1 MNKTITSILII
12 IGIFLIAFVIYKKGS
27 TCHKPPGHCS
37 ENTNTKRELHLAE
50 DKEEANKLLN
60 SYLSLNIDDT
70 LSYQPLFI
78 SMKRGKSFTL
88 FARVSS
94 TIGKG
99 KDKRVNGLK
108 FALGNGD
115 GSHSTIASVGQP
127 IRKNDTID
135 LPLVFSHHQ
144 CDAPY
149 IPKVIDYTIDDAA
162 NYIKQGDLILHPK
175 TSQLRIS
182 SFGKYEVKLY
192 QVGDHV
198 CGTRAHQPSM
208 K

>member
-27 TCHKPPGHCS
+27 TCHKPPSHCA

-50 DKEEANKLLN
+50 DKKEANKLVN

-78 SMKRGKSFTL
+78 SMKKGKSFTL

-99 KDKRVNGLK
+99 KNKRVNGLK
-108 FALGNGD
+108 FALENGNG
-115 GSHSTIASVGQP
+115 SYSTIESVEQP
-127 IRKNDTID
+127 IRDGNTIN
-135 LPLVFSHHQ
+135 LPLVFRHHQ
-144 CDAPY
+144 CDVPY
-149 IPKVIDYTIDDAA
+149 IPKVIDYTIDDEDSF
-162 NYIKQGDLILHPK
+162 IKQNDIIIHLDANQPSIRSLIRAASK
-175 TSQLRIS
+175 C
-182 SFGKYEVKLY
+182 Y

-208 K
+208 E

>member
-1 MNKTITSILII
+1 MNKTITSILIV

-27 TCHKPPGHCS
+27 TCHKPPGHCA

-50 DKEEANKLLN
+50 DQKEVTKFLN

-70 LSYQPLFI
+70 LNYQPLFI
-78 SMKRGKSFTL
+78 NMEKGKSFTL

-115 GSHSTIASVGQP
+115 GSYSTIDSVGQP
-127 IRKNDTID
+127 IRNGNTID

-149 IPKVIDYTIDDAA
+149 IPKIIDYTIDDE
-162 NYIKQGDLILHPK
+162 NSYIKQNDIIIHLDANQP
-175 TSQLRIS
+175 SFQLLKEKES
-182 SFGKYEVKLY
+182 KCY